1 MITEELMYTL
11 AAHINLE
18 LCDAGKKV
26 MDMDIFFVDNGEY
39 HIIEGDIAWDFDGI
53 LFKIDLTFS
62 DENGE
67 LFVMSEEQEQF
78 LCDNTRNYTE

>member
-26 MDMDIFFVDNGEY
+26 MDMNIFIDNGE
-39 HIIEGDIAWDFDGI
+39 HHVIEGDIAWDFDGV
-53 LFKIDLTFS
+53 LWKINLTFGN
-62 DENGE
+62 EYGE

-78 LCDNTRNYTE
+78 LSDNTRNYTE

>member
-26 MDMDIFFVDNGEY
+26 TDMDIFIDNGE
-39 HIIEGDIAWDFDGI
+39 HHVIEGDIAWDLDGI
-53 LFKIDLTFS
+53 LWKINLTFGN
-62 DENGE
+62 EYGE

-78 LCDNTRNYTE
+78 LSDNTRNYTE

>member
-1 MITEELMYTL
+1 MITEDLMYTL

-26 MDMDIFFVDNGEY
+26 MDMDIFMDNGED
-39 HIIEGDIAWDFDGI
+39 HVVEGYIAWDFDGI
-53 LFKIDLTFS
+53 LDEIDLTFGN
-62 DENGE
+62 EYGE

>member
-1 MITEELMYTL
+1 MITQDLMYTL

-18 LCDAGKKV
+18 LCDARRKV
-26 MDMDIFFVDNGEY
+26 MDMDIFIDNGEDY
-39 HIIEGDIAWDFDGI
+39 IIEGDIAWDFDGI

-62 DENGE
+62 NEYGE

>member
-1 MITEELMYTL
+1 MITEELMYAL

-26 MDMDIFFVDNGEY
+26 MDMTIFIDEGED
-39 HIIEGDIAWDFDGI
+39 HVIEGDIAWDFDGI
-53 LFKIDLTFS
+53 LFKINLTFGN
-62 DENGE
+62 EYGE

>member
-1 MITEELMYTL
+1 MITEELMYAL

-26 MDMDIFFVDNGEY
+26 MDMNIFIDEGED
-39 HIIEGDIAWDFDGI
+39 HVIEGDIAWDFDGV
-53 LFKIDLTFS
+53 LFKINLTFGN
-62 DENGE
+62 EYGE

>member
-1 MITEELMYTL
+1 MITQDLMYTL

-26 MDMDIFFVDNGEY
+26 MDMDIFMDNGED
-39 HIIEGDIAWDFDGI
+39 HVVEGYIAWDFDGI
-53 LFKIDLTFS
+53 LDEIDLTFGN
-62 DENGE
+62 EYGE

>member
-1 MITEELMYTL
+1 MITQDLMYTL

-26 MDMDIFFVDNGEY
+26 MDMDIFMDNGED
-39 HIIEGDIAWDFDGI
+39 HVVEGYIAWDFDGI
-53 LFKIDLTFS
+53 LDEIDLTFGN
-62 DENGE
+62 EYGE

-78 LCDNTRNYTE
+78 LSDNTRNYTE